1 MLVAGRRKS
10 FNSGQKRGE
19 KGVNWK
25 LMPDP
30 FLGLEEIDPLPINH
44 LGGLLRGYKKFW
56 VWIGGWMVGKY
67 SGWHL
72 AAPDRVT

>member
-44 LGGLLRGYKKFW
+44 LGGVAQGIQKILGMDWGMDGWEIFW
-56 VWIGGWMVGKY
+56 
-67 SGWHL
+67 L
-72 AAPDRVT
+72 AFGRP